1 MLTSTTSAMTSHR
14 ILITAEYLNPHFFTV
29 LLFLYVLQLLKA
41 LFYANFHKFG
51 SKGWIDRFILRY
63 PVCVLLLLL
72 LYPVCV
78 CVEDYT
84 QWCDHQKAIIYKII
98 GITIIE
104 AQ

>member
-14 ILITAEYLNPHFFTV
+14 ILITAEYLNPHFFSV

-51 SKGWIDRFILRY
+51 SKGWIDRFIL
-63 PVCVLLLLL
+63 C
-72 LYPVCV
+72 YPVCV